1 MIHSVVGGA
10 TLNTCNTT
18 AGCSLVSACWTYTLQ
33 HHSETNSATPGE
45 DGGVWFQAKN
55 AWTASWCWIL
65 PVSGHCTDTSLC
77 YVWLPVLLFFFL
89 LCGRTRPPA
98 LRSFLSTVSRWPQHS
113 ELPYTCFMTSL
124 ATTMI
129 RSTLLCVSHDI
140 FALMV
145 FNFCHLRFPRC
156 ITVQNVF
163 CETNHLNEFNNGFK
177 LLRVQYR
184 E

>member
-18 AGCSLVSACWTYTLQ
+18 AGCSLVSACWTYTPQ

-55 AWTASWCWIL
+55 VWTASWCWIL

-89 LCGRTRPPA
+89 LCGRTRHSSSGSPIVSIYCQPLTPTLWTA
-98 LRSFLSTVSRWPQHS
+98 L
-113 ELPYTCFMTSL
+113 Y
-124 ATTMI
+124 
-129 RSTLLCVSHDI
+129 LLHDI
-140 FALMV
+140 ISNHHDQV
-145 FNFCHLRFPRC
+145 YVVVCKPWHLC
-156 ITVQNVF
+156 S
-163 CETNHLNEFNNGFK
+163 NG
-177 LLRVQYR
+177 V
-184 E
+184 